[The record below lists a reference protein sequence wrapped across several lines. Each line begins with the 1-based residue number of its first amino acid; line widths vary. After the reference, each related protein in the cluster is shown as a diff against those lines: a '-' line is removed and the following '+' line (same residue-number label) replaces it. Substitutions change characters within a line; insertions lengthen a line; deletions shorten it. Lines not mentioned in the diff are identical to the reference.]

1 LDRLGEEL
9 EQQFEV
15 GVALPGTLG
24 VKAAG
29 DLAER
34 EAEDG
39 GAQQSLHLV
48 GAFLG
53 DAGIRERETDRVAC
67 LTGRGGGRRTLKQKR
82 KHARMAAGGR
92 TQIIR
97 ERSETFRPGKIRG
110 GLHGFGEEQ
119 LHEPVEQV
127 GLARNVPVKRHRR
140 YAEALGKDGHGQ
152 RVKSAFVGKRES
164 FREDTRAIDS
174 SRPTHKRKYMTYTY
188 LSVTANAQSQLAR
201 RPSRTAQLMA
211 VQRGLESAR
220 SARTSLFEDPLAGRF
235 VSPAWRFALRGAR
248 FVVVRRAI
256 ETIYDLVGGPGPR
269 ASAIART
276 KLIDDLICEA
286 SPSIDQLVILGAG
299 YDTRAHRL
307 DCLLDRAVYEIDH
320 PNTQAHKRAVL
331 ARAKLSAA
339 TAPRYVA
346 LDFEHDD
353 LTAALIAS
361 GYQPA
366 RRSMF
371 LWEGVTQ
378 YLSSEAIDKTLS
390 AIRHATR
397 QGDTL
402 VFTYVDDAVL
412 RGEHDRFPEAARWL
426 HGTANRGEPWIFG
439 VSPAGLHDYL
449 RTRGFCLV
457 SDLSTREAGERYFT
471 PLRRYD
477 RGSDLYHV
485 ATATSR

>member
-1 LDRLGEEL
+1 
-9 EQQFEV
+9 
-15 GVALPGTLG
+15 
-24 VKAAG
+24 
-29 DLAER
+29 
-34 EAEDG
+34 
-39 GAQQSLHLV
+39 
-48 GAFLG
+48 
-53 DAGIRERETDRVAC
+53 
-67 LTGRGGGRRTLKQKR
+67 
-82 KHARMAAGGR
+82 
-92 TQIIR
+92 
-97 ERSETFRPGKIRG
+97 
-110 GLHGFGEEQ
+110 
-119 LHEPVEQV
+119 
-127 GLARNVPVKRHRR
+127 
-140 YAEALGKDGHGQ
+140 
-152 RVKSAFVGKRES
+152 
-164 FREDTRAIDS
+164 
-174 SRPTHKRKYMTYTY
+174 
-188 LSVTANAQSQLAR
+188 
-201 RPSRTAQLMA
+201 MA

-220 SARTSLFEDPLAGRF
+220 SAPTRLFKDPLAGRF

-307 DCLLDRAVYEIDH
+307 ECLSDCAVYEIDH
-320 PNTQAHKRAVL
+320 PDTQAHKRTVL
-331 ARAKLSAA
+331 TRTGLSAA
-339 TAPRYVA
+339 PAPRYVA
-346 LDFEHDD
+346 VDFEHDD

-366 RRSMF
+366 QRSMF

-390 AIRHATR
+390 AVHQAIR

-412 RGEHDRFPEAARWL
+412 RGEDNRFPEAARWL
-426 HGTANRGEPWIFG
+426 RGTANRGEPWIFG
-439 VSPAGLHDYL
+439 VSPASLRDYL

-471 PLRRYD
+471 PLGRYD
-477 RGSDLYHV
+477 GGSDLYHV
-485 ATATSR
+485 ATATIR